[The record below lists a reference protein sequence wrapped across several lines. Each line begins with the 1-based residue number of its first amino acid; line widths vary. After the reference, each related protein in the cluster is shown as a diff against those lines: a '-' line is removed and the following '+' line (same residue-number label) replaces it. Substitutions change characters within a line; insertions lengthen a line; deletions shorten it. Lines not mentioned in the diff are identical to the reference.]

1 MQYHVMGSTKGSNS
15 QEWIGSWRIS
25 LSARRILLEGGLLL
39 ALVACGSWL
48 VRW

>member
-1 MQYHVMGSTKGSNS
+1 MPDHVMGSTKVSSLPGL
-15 QEWIGSWRIS
+15 IVSWRNS
-25 LSARRILLEGGLLL
+25 VSARRIVLEGGLLL